1 VHVCVCVC
9 VSFCVYVLACVHVFV
24 CVSLCVN
31 VLACVRACVRACMY
45 WNPSTSTIGTLGH
58 KVSRAYGLLEKLRA
72 LQLRTCD
79 LSPKT

>member
-1 VHVCVCVC
+1 MHVCVCVC

-31 VLACVRACVRACMY
+31 VLACVRACMY